1 MVKWKLNEPV
11 AHSHFTVMID
21 KSLPRVTAAELGDRA
36 AAGRAAWTE
45 APVVPPRSP
54 SRPSAKPTL
63 KLAVPTPAAAATTGE
78 EAAHDKAMDLAL
90 SQTFPSMKPNG
101 DASPPP
107 SAAGAPQQRPP
118 SPGDEHTLRLVGF
131 WRKYADVNRDRS
143 DPRPYPVPGGSERLP
158 AADRMDVVEY
168 CSLGYV
174 ESYELGYAS
183 CRLCGACGPDMG
195 CTALTDGTWCWPE
208 GYSHY
213 VSYHGITPP
222 REVGEPQ
229 RDSHHQQ
236 RTLITASAILRP
248 SNHRPPTHP
257 PPNPVRRTRKGKPGG
272 SARGTRAWQ
281 GADGVGCRAAQAPR
295 RTGRYC
301 RVAKAACRC
310 ARRGGR

>member
-1 MVKWKLNEPV
+1 
-11 AHSHFTVMID
+11 MID
-21 KSLPRVTAAELGDRA
+21 QSLPRVTAAELGDRA

-54 SRPSAKPTL
+54 SRASSSRTAKPTL
-63 KLAVPTPAAAATTGE
+63 ALAAPTPAAAATTAHDKAIDLALSQTFPSVK
-78 EAAHDKAMDLAL
+78 AAHDKAMDLAL
-90 SQTFPSMKPNG
+90 SETFPSMKKNG

-118 SPGDEHTLRLVGF
+118 SPGDEHALRLVGF

-158 AADRMDVVEY
+158 AADRMDLVEY

-222 REVGEPQ
+222 REVGEGNSAHQPPPPANAPRGNSSPPYSAHQTINPLPSPQ
-229 RDSHHQQ
+229 
-236 RTLITASAILRP
+236 P
-248 SNHRPPTHP
+248 SSSRMQGQTWRLCAKHTGLARSGWCGMPSGAGPAPHRPPLP
-257 PPNPVRRTRKGKPGG
+257 SG
-272 SARGTRAWQ
+272 
-281 GADGVGCRAAQAPR
+281 
-295 RTGRYC
+295 
-301 RVAKAACRC
+301 
-310 ARRGGR
+310 